1 MGGGT
6 RKGPRAEPATQGDV
20 ILSKERCPEPS
31 PRDQAYERAE
41 GAISLDAYSPEYLR
55 ACTEGDAREQRL
67 AELKRRI
74 QARAYRVDA
83 GRIAEELLLRGDL

>member
-1 MGGGT
+1 M
-6 RKGPRAEPATQGDV
+6 A
-20 ILSKERCPEPS
+20 KERRPEPS
-31 PRDQAYERAE
+31 PRDRAHERAE

-55 ACTEGDAREQRL
+55 ACTEGNAREERL

-74 QARAYRVDA
+74 RARAYRVDA